1 MNKLIYLITAMTIVF
16 ASCKPTTGY
25 NLKGT
30 ITDTVYEGTMV
41 YLQELTD
48 SAIVNVDSA
57 KVIDGAFTFKG
68 NTDSTVVRIVS
79 LDQQVNPQNRYIV
92 PVVLESGKISLA
104 FDSLITVKGTPL
116 NDKYNS
122 FREGD
127 QRKITTKLDKFM
139 NEFSTLRAN
148 GELTE
153 EKNQELMIQYD
164 LLINQYDSVNY
175 IFTKENIQNPLGE
188 FLFVSNGPSFSPE
201 KQRELINLSS
211 ESLKAKPFVKDMIAY
226 LDNYE
231 KVAIGKTFADF
242 SSKDVAGNDVS
253 LSDYAGKGKYVLV
266 DFWAAW
272 CGPCRRE
279 MPNVVNAYKKYKNKG
294 FEVVGV
300 SLDQSK
306 EDWVKGLKELNMTW
320 PQMSD
325 LKYWDSEVVN
335 LYAIKGIPH
344 TILLDKDGTIIA
356 KDLSGAA
363 LDSKLAELMP

>member
-1 MNKLIYLITAMTIVF
+1 MNKLVYFIAALTIVF
-16 ASCKPTTGY
+16 ASCKPNTGY

-30 ITDTVYEGTMV
+30 IADSAYEGTMV

-57 KVIDGAFTFKG
+57 KVIDGAFSFKG
-68 NTDSTVVRIVS
+68 KNDSTVVRIVTQ
-79 LDQQVNPQNRYIV
+79 DQKVNPQNRYIV
-92 PVVLESGKISLA
+92 PVVLEPGKIELT
-104 FDSLITVKGTPL
+104 FDSIITVTGTPL
-116 NDKYNS
+116 NDKYDS
-122 FREGD
+122 FRAGE
-127 QRKITTKLDKFM
+127 QRTIITNLDKIM
-139 NEFSTLRAN
+139 NDFGSLRAN

-153 EKNQELMIQYD
+153 EKNQELMNQYD
-164 LLINQYDSVNY
+164 VLMKQYDSVNFN
-175 IFTKENIQNPLGE
+175 FTKENIQNPLGE
-188 FLFVSNGPSFSPE
+188 FLFVSNGSSFSPE
-201 KQRELINLSS
+201 KQRELINLAG
-211 ESLKAKPFVKDMIAY
+211 ENLKAKPVVKDMISY

-231 KVAIGKTFADF
+231 NVAIGKKFIDF
-242 SSKDVAGNDVS
+242 TSKDVAGNDVS

-306 EDWVKGLKELNMTW
+306 EDWMKGLKDLNMTW

-325 LKYWDSEVVN
+325 LNYWDSEVVN

-344 TILLDKDGTIIA
+344 TVLLDKEGTIIA
-356 KDLSGAA
+356 KDLRGNA